1 MLAVADADGARAAA
15 LVWTLVYTGLRVS
28 ELLTARVGDLAED
41 LGEPV
46 LWVRL
51 KGGQRHRAVLTPE
64 VRQRIQA
71 YLTERT
77 DTDRL
82 PTRTVAAGPGPL
94 LFATRTGGR
103 LHTVDLRR
111 LLQRLA
117 RTAGLPP
124 AVAGRL
130 SPHVLRATYIT
141 HALQQPG
148 VQVLD
153 VRKAVGQ
160 KSVQTTERYDRSHL
174 DPKRHPSHRL
184 RSAYHPQTVA
194 AGAVVSKS
202 DDEDG

>member
-1 MLAVADADGARAAA
+1 
-15 LVWTLVYTGLRVS
+15 
-28 ELLTARVGDLAED
+28 
-41 LGEPV
+41 V

-71 YLTERT
+71 YLAERT

-82 PTRTVAAGPGPL
+82 PTRTVAAGPGPR

-160 KSVQTTERYDRSHL
+160 KSVQTTGRYDRSHL

-184 RSAYHPQTVA
+184 RSAYLPETVA
-194 AGAVVSKS
+194 AVVSKS